1 MLIVHTHAFT
11 AQPGGHQN
19 KQREE
24 NNMVSNADINVLP
37 GRRDR
42 IALAAPP
49 LGRYAMALGMLGLGI
64 LSLIHGDFALQWQPV
79 PDGIPGRTPL
89 AYASGLI
96 LAATGLGM
104 FFRRTVLP
112 GAAVL
117 ACFVALWVLAL
128 QLPKVVAGDPGA
140 WLGLFENL
148 ALTAGFWI
156 IVGSHTTAAP
166 AGFGRILGAN
176 AVRAGRLAFAISL
189 PMFGLS
195 HFVYFE
201 GAAGMVPAWIPWPGF
216 WAAFTG
222 AAHIAA
228 GLSLL
233 TNILSRLAAPLL
245 GLMFTLFVLL
255 LHLPRVINAPDNR
268 IEWTMIFV
276 ATALTGAAW
285 TVAGSLFRKAP
296 G

>member
-1 MLIVHTHAFT
+1 
-11 AQPGGHQN
+11 
-19 KQREE
+19 
-24 NNMVSNADINVLP
+24 MVSNIAMHALP
-37 GRRDR
+37 GKRGL

-64 LSLIHGDFALQWQPV
+64 LSLIYGDFALQWQPV
-79 PDGIPGRTPL
+79 PDGIPGRMPL
-89 AYASGLI
+89 AYASGLM
-96 LAATGLGM
+96 LTAAGLSL
-104 FFRRTVLP
+104 FFRRTALP

-128 QLPKVVAGDPGA
+128 HLPKVIAGDAGA

-148 ALTAGFWI
+148 ALTAGFWTL
-156 IVGSHTTAAP
+156 VGTHTTAAP
-166 AGFGRILGAN
+166 MGFGRLLGAN
-176 AVRAGRLAFAISL
+176 AVRTGRYAFAVSL

-195 HFVYFE
+195 HFIYFE

-233 TNILSRLAAPLL
+233 TNILPRLAAPLL

-255 LHLPRVINAPDNR
+255 LHLPRVVSAPDNR
-268 IEWTMIFV
+268 IEWTMICV

-296 G
+296 D

>member
-1 MLIVHTHAFT
+1 
-11 AQPGGHQN
+11 
-19 KQREE
+19 
-24 NNMVSNADINVLP
+24 MVSNATIPTLP
-37 GRRDR
+37 GNQQR
-42 IALAAPP
+42 IALVAPP
-49 LGRYAMALGMLGLGI
+49 LGRYAMALGILGLGM
-64 LSLIHGDFALQWQPV
+64 LSLIYGDFALQWQPV
-79 PDGIPGRTPL
+79 PAGIPGRTLL

-96 LAATGLGM
+96 LATAGLSM

-112 GAAVL
+112 GAAIL
-117 ACFVALWVLAL
+117 AFFVAIWILAL
-128 QLPKVVAGDPGA
+128 HLPNVIAGNAGA

-156 IVGSHTTAAP
+156 IVGAHTTSTP
-166 AGFGRILGAN
+166 AGFSRMLGGN
-176 AVRAGRLAFAISL
+176 AVRTGQCAFAISL

-201 GAAGMVPAWIPWPGF
+201 GAAGMIPAWIPWPGF

-228 GLSLL
+228 GVSLL
-233 TNILSRLAAPLL
+233 TNILPRLAAPLL

-255 LHLPRVINAPDNR
+255 LHLPRVIDAPGNR
-268 IEWTMIFV
+268 IEWTMICV

-285 TVAGSLFRKAP
+285 TVTGSLFRKAP

>member
-1 MLIVHTHAFT
+1 MISNTAIHA
-11 AQPGGHQN
+11 
-19 KQREE
+19 
-24 NNMVSNADINVLP
+24 LP
-37 GRRDR
+37 GKEDL

-49 LGRYAMALGMLGLGI
+49 FGRYTMALGMLGLGI
-64 LSLIHGDFALQWQPV
+64 LGLIYGDFALQWQPV
-79 PDGIPGRTPL
+79 PDGIPARTPL

-96 LAATGLGM
+96 LAVAGLGL

-112 GAAVL
+112 AAAVL
-117 ACFVALWVLAL
+117 AFFVALWVLVL
-128 QLPKVVAGDPGA
+128 HLPKVIAGDAGA

-148 ALTAGFWI
+148 ALTAGLWI
-156 IVGSHTTAAP
+156 IVGTHTTTSP
-166 AGFGRILGAN
+166 TGFGHILGAN
-176 AVRAGRLAFAISL
+176 AVRTGRFAFAISL

-201 GAAGMVPAWIPWPGF
+201 GAAGMIPAWIPWPGF
-216 WAAFTG
+216 WTAFTG

-233 TNILSRLAAPLL
+233 TNVLPRLAAQLL

-255 LHLPRVINAPDNR
+255 LHLPRVIDAPDNR
-268 IEWTMIFV
+268 IEWTMICV

-285 TVAGSLFRKAP
+285 TVTGSLFRKVP

>member
-1 MLIVHTHAFT
+1 
-11 AQPGGHQN
+11 
-19 KQREE
+19 
-24 NNMVSNADINVLP
+24 MVSNAAIDTLP
-37 GRRDR
+37 RKRDL

-49 LGRYAMALGMLGLGI
+49 LGRFAMALGMLGLGI
-64 LSLIHGDFALQWQPV
+64 LGHIYGDFALQWQPV
-79 PDGIPGRTPL
+79 PEGIPGRTLL

-96 LAATGLGM
+96 LAASGLSL
-104 FFRRTVLP
+104 FFRRTMLP

-117 ACFVALWVLAL
+117 ALFVALWVLAL
-128 QLPKVVAGDPGA
+128 HLPKVIAGDAGA
-140 WLGLFENL
+140 WLGLFENV

-156 IVGSHTTAAP
+156 IVGTHTTATP
-166 AGFGRILGAN
+166 AGLGRMLGAN
-176 AVRAGRLAFAISL
+176 AVRTGRFAFAASL

-201 GAAGMVPAWIPWPGF
+201 GAAGMIPPWIPWPGF

-233 TNILSRLAAPLL
+233 TNILPRLAAPLL
-245 GLMFTLFVLL
+245 GLMFTLFILL
-255 LHLPRVINAPDNR
+255 LHLPRVIDAPDNR
-268 IEWTMIFV
+268 IEWTMICV

-285 TVAGSLFRKAP
+285 TVVGSLFRKVS